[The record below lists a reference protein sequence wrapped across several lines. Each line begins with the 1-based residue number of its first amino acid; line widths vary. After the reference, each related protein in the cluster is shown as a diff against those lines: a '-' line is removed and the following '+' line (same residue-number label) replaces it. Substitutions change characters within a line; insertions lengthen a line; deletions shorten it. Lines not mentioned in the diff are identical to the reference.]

1 MPYGPRLPGASAA
14 KRKMLSE
21 VGHPF
26 TPIGQHRCLNG
37 IVAGDKFAQSV
48 SLTRQTGNA
57 LMCPQR
63 LLCAQRRGMYNCA
76 SSTAR
81 RSKPPR
87 NGQAVEGNLGGFCVY
102 NSVIEVSR
110 DPSWPSADALTR
122 VACCGQLRSASRVA
136 QPSSSAE
143 RAVFVAMWS

>member
-1 MPYGPRLPGASAA
+1 
-14 KRKMLSE
+14 
-21 VGHPF
+21 
-26 TPIGQHRCLNG
+26 
-37 IVAGDKFAQSV
+37 
-48 SLTRQTGNA
+48 
-57 LMCPQR
+57 
-63 LLCAQRRGMYNCA
+63 MYNCA

-87 NGQAVEGNLGGFCVY
+87 KRNATAQAVEGNLGGFCVY